1 MELRIRPVYPLLL
14 AYANN
19 YSPIMGRTRFQKMI
33 FLLQTKHGD
42 KDPEHDLGF
51 NFIPYDYGPYSKA
64 LQMDINGLIE
74 DRLLEEKPTK
84 NDSGKYMY
92 RYEITNAGKM
102 LVDHLLTEPKY
113 DQHQFKAMYKILQE
127 IKSNVNEKDMYL
139 LLWDIYTSH
148 PEYAQFSK
156 YKF

>member
-1 MELRIRPVYPLLL
+1 MELRIRPAYPLLL

-42 KDPEHDLGF
+42 KNPKHNLGF

-127 IKSNVNEKDMYL
+127 IKSDVNEKDMYL

>member
-1 MELRIRPVYPLLL
+1 
-14 AYANN
+14 
-19 YSPIMGRTRFQKMI
+19 MGRTRFQKMI

-42 KDPEHDLGF
+42 KDPAHNLGF

-127 IKSNVNEKDMYL
+127 IKRDVNEKDMYL
-139 LLWDIYTSH
+139 LLWDIYTNH